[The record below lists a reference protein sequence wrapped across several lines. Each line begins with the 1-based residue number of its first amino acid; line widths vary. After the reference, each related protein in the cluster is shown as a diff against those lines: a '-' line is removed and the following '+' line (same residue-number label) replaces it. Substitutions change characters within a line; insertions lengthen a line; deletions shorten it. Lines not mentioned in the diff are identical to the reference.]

1 MTAVKSRGCLEVE
14 RLPTSKSYSYVHSST
29 MSTGKSEKELERIQ
43 PKHRKSFF
51 SNVRQL
57 AVTNQ
62 FHTANK
68 SIDLKS
74 VVTEKRW
81 EGDFE
86 MGLK

>member
-1 MTAVKSRGCLEVE
+1 
-14 RLPTSKSYSYVHSST
+14 

-43 PKHRKSFF
+43 PKDRKRLKSFF

-57 AVTNQ
+57 VVTNQ